1 MADGENSSSVYK
13 WLSLKQGMGNRGM
26 GIGIGIGIGK
36 GKGEQGN
43 RESLKRGIFKRG
55 NL

>member
-1 MADGENSSSVYK
+1 MADGENSSLVYK

-26 GIGIGIGIGK
+26 GIEIGIGM
-36 GKGEQGN
+36 GKGE
-43 RESLKRGIFKRG
+43 RGTG